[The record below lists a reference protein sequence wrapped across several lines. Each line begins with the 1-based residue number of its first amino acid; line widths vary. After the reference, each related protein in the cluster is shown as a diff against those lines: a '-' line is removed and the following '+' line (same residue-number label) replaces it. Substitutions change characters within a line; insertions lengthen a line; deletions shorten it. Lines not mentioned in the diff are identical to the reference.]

1 MQHVRNSWNFQ
12 DFHKVRAKDPQAWSR
27 PWNFVKG
34 WPTGAVDWSTVKCL
48 SRIFSNLSMISKY
61 RLKITRLNAKDA
73 KDWLQ
78 HHTKQQ
84 LLIVHWTIF
93 HIMKIEVFK
102 MYFCKKNHFSLWI
115 SHRIRAQVAVLRS
128 WRVVGAPPR
137 PSARPA
143 SGRHRPSGP
152 AARAAPPWRRA
163 AAPRRLRQKCRCL
176 WKPQPKLN
184 VCRFPFNFLKRLQI
198 GFERFWRFSLTAPN
212 ATPRQDTKFSRYC
225 GSTTT
230 KGGSGTVGSWR
241 FAWNVAMSM
250 STNKKLHESSLGFFT
265 SQ

>member
-1 MQHVRNSWNFQ
+1 MQHVQNSRNFQ

-48 SRIFSNLSMISKY
+48 SRKYDIFKSLHD
-61 RLKITRLNAKDA
+61 LKISAENHTEYWILNAFGMPYA

-78 HHTKQQ
+78 HHAKQQ

-93 HIMKIEVFK
+93 QNHENRSLQNVFLQKKITFL
-102 MYFCKKNHFSLWI
+102 FGFGI
-115 SHRIRAQVAVLRS
+115 AFGAQVAVLRS

-143 SGRHRPSGP
+143 SGRRRPSGT

-176 WKPQPKLN
+176 WKGPKAQTKN
-184 VCRFPFNFLKRLQI
+184 LQI
-198 GFERFWRFSLTAPN
+198 SF
-212 ATPRQDTKFSRYC
+212 
-225 GSTTT
+225 
-230 KGGSGTVGSWR
+230 
-241 FAWNVAMSM
+241 
-250 STNKKLHESSLGFFT
+250 
-265 SQ
+265 

>member
-1 MQHVRNSWNFQ
+1 
-12 DFHKVRAKDPQAWSR
+12 
-27 PWNFVKG
+27 
-34 WPTGAVDWSTVKCL
+34 
-48 SRIFSNLSMISKY
+48 
-61 RLKITRLNAKDA
+61 
-73 KDWLQ
+73 
-78 HHTKQQ
+78 
-84 LLIVHWTIF
+84 
-93 HIMKIEVFK
+93 MKIEVFK
-102 MYFCKKNHFSLWI
+102 SSISAKKMLFSLWI
-115 SHRIRAQVAVLRS
+115 WHRIRAQVAVLRS

-230 KGGSGTVGSWR
+230 KGGSGTVGS
-241 FAWNVAMSM
+241 
-250 STNKKLHESSLGFFT
+250 
-265 SQ
+265 